1 MYTQYCPVHQTKI
14 CANVHYLPNLL
25 FTKYIVYMV
34 CFSVECE
41 YDCYNV
47 CHDCIETIMYIHSG
61 NKETTNLGTP
71 LTSLNDLSG
80 MNGMYLLL

>member
-1 MYTQYCPVHQTKI
+1 M
-14 CANVHYLPNLL
+14 
-25 FTKYIVYMV
+25 IVIM
-34 CFSVECE
+34 C
-41 YDCYNV
+41 V

-61 NKETTNLGTP
+61 NKETANLGTP